1 MSTPFVHLHL
11 HSEYSLSDG
20 IVRIEE
26 LVSAAAAAHMPA
38 VALTDLAN
46 LFGAV
51 KFFQQA
57 LKAGVKPILG
67 SDVWLENSA
76 EPNKPYRLVLLC
88 QNRQGY
94 LNINQ
99 LLTRA
104 YAEGQHAGRP
114 CIQRAWFDGHS
125 DGLIALSGA
134 LDGDIGQ
141 ALVGGH
147 ADVAERL
154 GHEYRQW
161 FPQRFYIELQ
171 RTGQPLQEECVHASV
186 ELAARLG
193 LPVVATNAVQFLKA
207 DEFEAHEVRVCI
219 QDSRVLT
226 DVRRPRLYTREQYF
240 RSAEEMADL
249 FQDIPEALTSTV
261 EIARRCSFSLDLG
274 RNFLPDFPL
283 PPGQDVEQV
292 LRANASAGLAGRMR
306 RIDPANDPVR
316 RQQYED
322 RLELE
327 LGVIIQMGFS
337 GYFLIVADFIQ
348 WARANDVPVG
358 PGRGSGAGSLVAFS
372 LGITALDPIHY
383 DLLFERFLNP
393 ERVSL
398 PDFDVDFCIEG
409 RDRVIEY
416 VTRKYGQDRVSQ
428 IITHGTMAAKAV
440 VRDVGRVLNHPYGY
454 VDKIAKLVPHE
465 LEMTLDKALEQEPL
479 LKERYENEEDVR
491 ALIDTA
497 RTLEGLARNAGK
509 HAAGVVIAPS
519 ALTNFMPLYCEQGSH
534 QFVTQFDMKD
544 VENIGLVKF
553 DFLGLRNLT
562 IIDRAVKMVDP
573 LRIKAGLASILID
586 ELPLEDTPT
595 FQLLKS
601 CRTTALFQ
609 LESRGMKE
617 LIQRLQPDNF
627 EEIVALV
634 ALFRPGP
641 LQSGMVDDFINRK
654 HGRARIK
661 YPHPSLEP
669 ILKPTYGV
677 ILYQEQVMQIAQVL
691 SGYTLGGADL
701 LRRAMGKK
709 KPEEMA
715 QQRSVF
721 VQGAEARGVNGKLA
735 ADIFDLIEKFAGY
748 GFNRSHS
755 AAYALIAYQTAWLKT
770 HYPAAFMAA
779 VLSADMDKTDKVVT
793 MIAECRDMKINVL
806 PPDIN
811 RCEYAFVVLDDDAQG
826 CASVAKGRT
835 PGATDAQGCASV
847 AKGTTPGMEEVEQ
860 RKEQLPRT
868 PGATASI
875 LYGLGAIK
883 GLGQSAIDAIL
894 EVRRADG
901 PFRDLFDF
909 CRRIDPRRVNR
920 RVLESL
926 IKAGALDGLAT
937 QQEASNEERMSR
949 STLMASLS
957 LALAAAEQLG
967 RAQEARQDDM
977 FGLGGGESAASAPP
991 AAAFVQVPP
1000 WSEEQRLEGEK
1011 ETLGLYL
1018 TGHPIARYEQ
1028 ELARFIDSSIAELKP
1043 TEDKNIV
1050 VAGLVVG
1057 MRAMQTRRG
1066 DRMAFVTLDDR
1077 TGRLEL
1083 AVFSELFERHRDLL
1097 AKDTLLVVEGQ
1108 VSMDEYSGGFK
1119 MSAERIY
1126 NIDQARGTFAS
1137 RLEIDV
1143 DAALAASG
1151 FLQELQ
1157 QVLKPA
1163 TPGNCPVCVRYDAGS
1178 ASAEIVLGPEWKV
1191 TPGGA
1196 LLDRLSGLAGEGRVR
1211 LIYPDTRRVLT
1222 PTGPASRRG
1231 RPDHHRSGAA
1241 VSFA

>member
-1 MSTPFVHLHL
+1 MSTSFVHLHL

-26 LVSAAAAAHMPA
+26 LVATTAAARMPA

-46 LFGAV
+46 VFGAV
-51 KFFQQA
+51 KFFQKA
-57 LKAGVKPILG
+57 IKAGVKPILG
-67 SDVWLENSA
+67 CDVWLENPA
-76 EPNKPYRLVLLC
+76 ELNKPYRLVLLC

-94 LNINQ
+94 LNLNQ

-104 YAEGQHAGRP
+104 YTEGQHAGRP
-114 CIQRAWFDGHS
+114 CIQRAWLSGHS

-147 ADVAERL
+147 VNSAERL
-154 GHEYRQW
+154 GHEYQQW

-186 ELAARLG
+186 ELATRLG

-219 QDSRVLT
+219 QDGRVLT
-226 DVRRPRLYTREQYF
+226 DVRRPRIYTPEQYF
-240 RSAEEMADL
+240 RSADEMADL
-249 FQDIPEALTSTV
+249 FQDIPEALANTV

-292 LRANASAGLAGRMR
+292 LRANASAGLTERMR
-306 RIDPANDPVR
+306 RIDPDNDPVR
-316 RQQYED
+316 RKQYED

-372 LGITALDPIHY
+372 LGITALDPIQY

-416 VTRKYGQDRVSQ
+416 VTHKYGQEKVSQ

-465 LEMTLDKALEQEPL
+465 LEMTLDKALEQEPML
-479 LKERYENEEDVR
+479 RDRYENEEDVR

-497 RTLEGLARNAGK
+497 KTLEGLARNAGK

-519 ALTNFMPLYCEQGSH
+519 ALTDFMPLYCEQGSH

-573 LRIKAGLASILID
+573 QRIRSGLAPILID
-586 ELPLEDTPT
+586 ELPLDDAQT

-721 VQGAEARGVNGKLA
+721 VQGAEGRGVNGKLA

-811 RCEYAFVVLDDDAQG
+811 RCEYAFVVLDD
-826 CASVAKGRT
+826 T
-835 PGATDAQGCASV
+835 
-847 AKGTTPGMEEVEQ
+847 
-860 RKEQLPRT
+860 
-868 PGATASI
+868 SI

-894 EVRRADG
+894 EARRTDG

-909 CRRIDPRRVNR
+909 CRRIDLRRVNR

-937 QQEASNEERMSR
+937 QQEASDAGRMSR

-977 FGLGGGESAASAPP
+977 FGLGGGESTASAPP
-991 AAAFVQVPP
+991 AAAFVQIPP

-1028 ELARFIDSSIAELKP
+1028 ELARFIDSSIAELRP
-1043 TEDKNIV
+1043 TEDKNVV

-1083 AVFSELFERHRDLL
+1083 AVFSELYERHRDLL

-1143 DAALAASG
+1143 DAALATTG
-1151 FLQELQ
+1151 FMQELMQ
-1157 QVLKPA
+1157 ALKPS
-1163 TPGNCPVCVRYDAGS
+1163 TPGCCPVCVRYDAGP
-1178 ASAEIVLGPEWKV
+1178 ACAEIVLGPEWKV
-1191 TPGGA
+1191 TPGAA

-1211 LIYPDTRRVLT
+1211 LTYPETRRVLT

-1231 RPDHHRSGAA
+1231 RPDHQRSGAA

>member
-1 MSTPFVHLHL
+1 
-11 HSEYSLSDG
+11 
-20 IVRIEE
+20 
-26 LVSAAAAAHMPA
+26 MPA
-38 VALTDLAN
+38 VAVTDLAN

-51 KFFQQA
+51 KLCQTA
-57 LKAGVKPILG
+57 VKAGVKPIIG
-67 SDVWLENSA
+67 SDVWLENTA
-76 EPNKPYRLVLLC
+76 DRNKPQRLVLLC
-88 QNRQGY
+88 QNIQGY
-94 LNINQ
+94 LNLNQ

-104 YAEGQHAGRP
+104 YAEGQHSGRP
-114 CIQRAWFDGHS
+114 CLQRSWFTGHS
-125 DGLIALSGA
+125 EGLLALSAA
-134 LDGDIGQ
+134 LDGDVGQ
-141 ALVGGH
+141 ALVSGH
-147 ADVAERL
+147 DDLAERL
-154 GHEYRQW
+154 AREYQQW
-161 FPQRFYIELQ
+161 FPQRFYLELQ
-171 RTGQPLQEECVHASV
+171 RTGQPRQEEYVHAAV
-186 ELAARLG
+186 ALATRLG
-193 LPVVATNAVQFLKA
+193 LPVVATNAVQFLKPA
-207 DEFEAHEVRVCI
+207 DFEAHEVRVCI
-219 QDSRVLT
+219 QEGRTLT
-226 DVRRPRLYTREQYF
+226 DSRRPRLYTTEQYF
-240 RSAEEMADL
+240 RSAQEMVEL
-249 FQDIPEALTSTV
+249 FQDIPEALANSV
-261 EIARRCSFSLDLG
+261 EIARRCNFRLDFT
-274 RNFLPDFPL
+274 RYFLPEFPV
-283 PPGQDVEQV
+283 PAGQSVEA
-292 LRANASAGLAGRMR
+292 LLHANAAAGLEERLKRINPDNDSAR
-306 RIDPANDPVR
+306 RKH
-316 RQQYED
+316 YED
-322 RLELE
+322 RLTLE
-327 LGVIIQMGFS
+327 LGVIIQMGFAA
-337 GYFLIVADFIQ
+337 YFLIVADFIQ

-358 PGRGSGAGSLVAFS
+358 PGRGSGAGSLVAYV
-372 LGITALDPIHY
+372 LGITALDPIQY

-398 PDFDVDFCIEG
+398 PDFDVDFCIDG

-416 VTRKYGQDRVSQ
+416 VNRKYGQEKVSQ

-440 VRDVGRVLNHPYGY
+440 VRDVGRVLDHPYGY
-454 VDKIAKLVPHE
+454 VDKIAKLIPHE
-465 LEMTLDKALEQEPL
+465 LDMTLSRALEVEPA
-479 LKERYENEEDVR
+479 LKERYDNEEDVR

-497 RTLEGLARNAGK
+497 MTLEGLARSAGK

-519 ALTNFMPLYCEQGSH
+519 ALTDYMPLYCEPGGN
-534 QFVTQFDMKD
+534 QFVTQYDMKD
-544 VENIGLVKF
+544 VETLGLVKF

-562 IIDRAVKMVDP
+562 VIDRAVKMINP
-573 LRIKAGLASILID
+573 RRQQEGLAPIVID
-586 ELPLEDTPT
+586 ELPLDDAPT

-661 YPHPSLEP
+661 YPHASLEP

-715 QQRSVF
+715 QQRGVF
-721 VQGAEARGVNGKLA
+721 VSGAEGRGVNGKLA

-793 MIAECRDMKINVL
+793 MIAECRDMKLKVL

-811 RCEYAFVVLDDDAQG
+811 RCEYAFVVMDPE
-826 CASVAKGRT
+826 T
-835 PGATDAQGCASV
+835 
-847 AKGTTPGMEEVEQ
+847 
-860 RKEQLPRT
+860 
-868 PGATASI
+868 I

-883 GLGQSAIDAIL
+883 GLGQSAIDAVL
-894 EVRRADG
+894 EARQQGGAFV
-901 PFRDLFDF
+901 DLFDF
-909 CRRIDPRRVNR
+909 CRRIDARRVNK

-926 IKAGALDGLAT
+926 IKAGALDALGAHR
-937 QQEASNEERMSR
+937 AA
-949 STLMASLS
+949 LMATLGV
-957 LALAAAEQLG
+957 AMAAADQAG
-967 RAQEARQDDM
+967 RAHEARQDDM
-977 FGLGGGESAASAPP
+977 FGMDTGASVAQAP
-991 AAAFVQVPP
+991 AAIPSVEVPP
-1000 WSEEQRLEGEK
+1000 WSEEQRLTGEK
-1011 ETLGLYL
+1011 DTLGLYL

-1028 ELARFIDSSIAELKP
+1028 ELARFIDSTISMLKP
-1043 TEDKNIV
+1043 TEDKTIV

-1108 VSMDEYSGGFK
+1108 VNVDDYSGGFK

-1137 RLEIDV
+1137 RLEIDLH
-1143 DAALAASG
+1143 AAQATSG
-1151 FLQELQ
+1151 FVPALQ
-1157 QVLKPA
+1157 QILKPA
-1163 TPGNCPVCVRYDAGS
+1163 TPGNCPVCLRFDAGA
-1178 ASAEIVLGPEWKV
+1178 ASAEIQLGPEWKINPSQIV
-1191 TPGGA
+1191 
-1196 LLDRLSGLAGEGRVR
+1196 LDRLTGLAGEGRVR
-1211 LIYPDTRRVLT
+1211 LIYPDIRRILP
-1222 PTGPASRRG
+1222 PTNAGRRG
-1231 RPDHHRSGAA
+1231 RPEHQRSGNA

>member
-1 MSTPFVHLHL
+1 
-11 HSEYSLSDG
+11 
-20 IVRIEE
+20 
-26 LVSAAAAAHMPA
+26 
-38 VALTDLAN
+38 
-46 LFGAV
+46 
-51 KFFQQA
+51 
-57 LKAGVKPILG
+57 
-67 SDVWLENSA
+67 
-76 EPNKPYRLVLLC
+76 
-88 QNRQGY
+88 
-94 LNINQ
+94 
-99 LLTRA
+99 
-104 YAEGQHAGRP
+104 
-114 CIQRAWFDGHS
+114 
-125 DGLIALSGA
+125 
-134 LDGDIGQ
+134 
-141 ALVGGH
+141 
-147 ADVAERL
+147 
-154 GHEYRQW
+154 
-161 FPQRFYIELQ
+161 
-171 RTGQPLQEECVHASV
+171 
-186 ELAARLG
+186 
-193 LPVVATNAVQFLKA
+193 
-207 DEFEAHEVRVCI
+207 
-219 QDSRVLT
+219 
-226 DVRRPRLYTREQYF
+226 
-240 RSAEEMADL
+240 
-249 FQDIPEALTSTV
+249 
-261 EIARRCSFSLDLG
+261 
-274 RNFLPDFPL
+274 
-283 PPGQDVEQV
+283 
-292 LRANASAGLAGRMR
+292 
-306 RIDPANDPVR
+306 
-316 RQQYED
+316 
-322 RLELE
+322 
-327 LGVIIQMGFS
+327 
-337 GYFLIVADFIQ
+337 
-348 WARANDVPVG
+348 
-358 PGRGSGAGSLVAFS
+358 
-372 LGITALDPIHY
+372 
-383 DLLFERFLNP
+383 
-393 ERVSL
+393 
-398 PDFDVDFCIEG
+398 
-409 RDRVIEY
+409 
-416 VTRKYGQDRVSQ
+416 
-428 IITHGTMAAKAV
+428 
-440 VRDVGRVLNHPYGY
+440 
-454 VDKIAKLVPHE
+454 
-465 LEMTLDKALEQEPL
+465 MTLDPALEHEPL
-479 LKERYENEEDVR
+479 LRERYENEEDVR
-491 ALIDTA
+491 VLIDTA
-497 RTLEGLARNAGK
+497 KTLEGLARNAGK

-519 ALTNFMPLYCEQGSH
+519 ALTDFMPLYCEQGSH
-534 QFVTQFDMKD
+534 QFVTQYDMKD
-544 VENIGLVKF
+544 VETMGLVKF

-562 IIDRAVKMVDP
+562 IIDRAVKMVNP
-573 LRIKAGLASILID
+573 QRAREGLAPIVID
-586 ELPLEDTPT
+586 ELPLDDTPT

-721 VQGAEARGVNGKLA
+721 VQGAEGRGVNGKLA

-811 RCEYAFVVLDDDAQG
+811 RCEYVFVVLDDDAQG
-826 CASVAKGRT
+826 CASVAEGRM
-835 PGATDAQGCASV
+835 PGATQ
-847 AKGTTPGMEEVEQ
+847 
-860 RKEQLPRT
+860 
-868 PGATASI
+868 SI

-883 GLGQSAIDAIL
+883 GLGQAAIDAIL
-894 EVRRADG
+894 DVRRAG
-901 PFRDLFDF
+901 GLFSDLFDF
-909 CRRIDPRRVNR
+909 CRRIDLRRVNR

-926 IKAGALDGLAT
+926 IKAGALDGLGT
-937 QQEASNEERMSR
+937 QHARDIQESVEVMEDTTPGREEVEPRREQRPRMSR

-957 LALAAAEQLG
+957 LALAAAEQVG

-977 FGLGGGESAASAPP
+977 FGLGGGESTASAPP
-991 AAAFVQVPP
+991 AAVFVEVPP
-1000 WSEEQRLEGEK
+1000 WSEELRLEGEK

-1028 ELARFIDSSIAELKP
+1028 ELARFIDSTIAELKP

-1143 DAALAASG
+1143 DAALAATG
-1151 FLQELQ
+1151 FLQALQ

-1163 TPGNCPVCVRYDAGS
+1163 TPGACLVCIRYDAGP
-1178 ASAEIVLGPEWKV
+1178 ACAEIVLGPEWKI

-1196 LLDRLSGLAGEGRVR
+1196 LLDRLTGLAGEGRVR

-1222 PTGPASRRG
+1222 PVASASRRG
-1231 RPDHHRSGAA
+1231 RSDHHRSGAS

>member
-1 MSTPFVHLHL
+1 M
-11 HSEYSLSDG
+11 
-20 IVRIEE
+20 RINE
-26 LVSAAAAAHMPA
+26 LVAATAAAHMPA

-46 LFGAV
+46 VFGAV
-51 KFFQQA
+51 KFFQKA
-57 LKAGVKPILG
+57 VKAGVKPVLG
-67 SDVWLENSA
+67 SDVWLENST
-76 EPNKPYRLVLLC
+76 EQNKPYRLVLLC
-88 QNRQGY
+88 QDRQGY
-94 LNINQ
+94 LNLNY

-104 YAEGQHAGRP
+104 YTEGQHAGRP
-114 CIQRAWFDGHS
+114 CIQRAWLNGHS

-147 ADVAERL
+147 MDVAERL
-154 GHEYRQW
+154 GHEYQQW

-171 RTGQPLQEECVHASV
+171 RTGKQLQEECVHASV

-226 DVRRPRLYTREQYF
+226 DVRRPRLFTPEQYF
-240 RSAEEMADL
+240 RSAEEMAEL
-249 FQDIPEALTSTV
+249 FQDIPEALANTV

-292 LRANASAGLAGRMR
+292 LRANASAGLAERML
-306 RIDPANDPVR
+306 RIDPQNDPAR
-316 RQQYED
+316 RKQYTD
-322 RLELE
+322 RLALE

-416 VTRKYGQDRVSQ
+416 VTRKYGQEKVSQ

-465 LEMTLDKALEQEPL
+465 LEMTLSKALEQEPM
-479 LKERYENEEDVR
+479 LKDRYENEEDVR

-497 RTLEGLARNAGK
+497 KTLEGLARNAGK
-509 HAAGVVIAPS
+509 HAAGVVIAPR
-519 ALTNFMPLYCEQGSH
+519 ALTDFMPLYCEQGSH
-534 QFVTQFDMKD
+534 QFVTQYDMKD

-573 LRIKAGLASILID
+573 QRIKMGLAPILID
-586 ELPLEDTPT
+586 ELPLDDVATY
-595 FQLLKS
+595 QLLKS

-721 VQGAEARGVNGKLA
+721 VQGAEERGVNGKLA

-793 MIAECRDMKINVL
+793 MIAECRDMKISVL

-811 RCEYAFVVLDDDAQG
+811 RCEYTFVVLDDDAQECTSIAEG
-826 CASVAKGRT
+826 GM
-835 PGATDAQGCASV
+835 PGAQNAQARAESGKAT
-847 AKGTTPGMEEVEQ
+847 GTTQ
-860 RKEQLPRT
+860 
-868 PGATASI
+868 SI

-894 EVRRADG
+894 EVRRLNG

-909 CRRIDPRRVNR
+909 CRRIDLRRVNR

-926 IKAGALDGLAT
+926 IKAGALDGLAV
-937 QQEASNEERMSR
+937 QQAASNEDTMSR
-949 STLMASLS
+949 SMLMASLS
-957 LALAAAEQLG
+957 LALAAAEQAG

-991 AAAFVQVPP
+991 ATVFVQVPP

-1083 AVFSELFERHRDLL
+1083 AVFSELYERHRDLL
-1097 AKDTLLVVEGQ
+1097 TKDTLLVVEGQ

-1126 NIDQARGTFAS
+1126 NIDQARGTFAN
-1137 RLEIDV
+1137 RLEIDM
-1143 DAALAASG
+1143 DATLATND
-1151 FLQELQ
+1151 FMQELKQ
-1157 QVLKPA
+1157 ALKPF
-1163 TPGNCPVCVRYDAGS
+1163 TPGGCSVCIRYDAGP
-1178 ASAEIVLGPEWKV
+1178 ASAEILLGPEWKV
-1191 TPGGA
+1191 SPGGA
-1196 LLDRLSGLAGEGRVR
+1196 LLDRLIGLAGEGRVR
-1211 LIYPDTRRVLT
+1211 LTYPETRRVLT
-1222 PTGPASRRG
+1222 PTGPASKRG
-1231 RPDHHRSGAA
+1231 RSDYHRSGAA

>member
-1 MSTPFVHLHL
+1 VRTPFVHLHL
-11 HSEYSLSDG
+11 HSEFSLSDG
-20 IVRIEE
+20 IVRIDE
-26 LVSAAAAAHMPA
+26 LVDACAAAGMPA
-38 VALTDLAN
+38 VGVTDLAN
-46 LFGAV
+46 VFGAV
-51 KFFQQA
+51 KLCQTA
-57 LKAGVKPILG
+57 VKAGVKPIVG
-67 SDVWLENSA
+67 ADVWLENGA
-76 EPNKPYRLVLLC
+76 DRNKPPRLVLLC
-88 QNRQGY
+88 QNQQGY
-94 LNINQ
+94 LNLNQ

-104 YAEGQHAGRP
+104 YAEGQRSGRP
-114 CIQRAWFDGHS
+114 CLQREWFAAGS

-141 ALVGGH
+141 ALATGH
-147 ADVAERL
+147 SDQAERL
-154 GHEYRQW
+154 AREYRQW

-171 RTGQPLQEECVHASV
+171 RTGQPRQEDYVHAAV
-186 ELAARLG
+186 ALAARIG
-193 LPVVATNAVQFLKA
+193 LPVVATNHVQFLKA
-207 DEFEAHEVRVCI
+207 ADFEAHEVRVCI
-219 QDSRVLT
+219 QEGRTLT
-226 DVRRPRLYTREQYF
+226 DSRRPRLYTAEQYL
-240 RSAEEMADL
+240 RSAEEMAEL
-249 FQDIPEALTSTV
+249 FQDIPEALANTV
-261 EIARRCSFSLDLG
+261 EIARRCNFRLDFT
-274 RNFLPDFPL
+274 RYFLPDFPL
-283 PPGQDVEQV
+283 PAGQSVEPL
-292 LRANASAGLAGRMR
+292 LRNNAAAGLGERLK
-306 RIDPANDPVR
+306 RINPDNDPAR

-322 RLELE
+322 RLALE
-327 LGVIIQMGFS
+327 LGVIIQMGFAA
-337 GYFLIVADFIQ
+337 YFLIVADFIQ

-358 PGRGSGAGSLVAFS
+358 PGRGSGAGSLVAYV
-372 LGITALDPIHY
+372 LGITALDPIQY

-409 RDRVIEY
+409 RDRVIDY
-416 VTRKYGQDRVSQ
+416 VNRKYGHEKVSQ

-440 VRDVGRVLNHPYGY
+440 VRDVGRVLDHPYGY
-454 VDKIAKLVPHE
+454 VDKIAKLIPHE
-465 LEMTLDKALEQEPL
+465 LEMTLDKALAAEPV
-479 LKERYENEEDVR
+479 LKERYDNEEDVR

-497 RTLEGLARNAGK
+497 KTLEGLARNAGK
-509 HAAGVVIAPS
+509 HAAGVVIAPTR
-519 ALTNFMPLYCEQGSH
+519 LTDYMPLYCEPGST
-534 QFVTQFDMKD
+534 QFVTQYDMKD
-544 VENIGLVKF
+544 VETLGLVKF

-562 IIDRAVKMVDP
+562 VIDRAVKMINP
-573 LRIKAGLASILID
+573 LRILAGEAPIVID
-586 ELPLEDTPT
+586 ELPLDDAPT
-595 FQLLKS
+595 FQLLKA

-677 ILYQEQVMQIAQVL
+677 ILYQEQVMQIAQLL

-721 VQGAEARGVNGKLA
+721 VQGAEGRGVNGRLA

-755 AAYALIAYQTAWLKT
+755 AAYAMIAYQTAWLKA

-793 MIAECRDMKINVL
+793 MIAECRDMKLKVL

-811 RCEYAFVVLDDDAQG
+811 RCEYAFVVMDTET
-826 CASVAKGRT
+826 V
-835 PGATDAQGCASV
+835 
-847 AKGTTPGMEEVEQ
+847 
-860 RKEQLPRT
+860 
-868 PGATASI
+868 

-883 GLGQSAIDAIL
+883 GLGQAVIDTIL
-894 EVRRADG
+894 EVRKQGG
-901 PFRDLFDF
+901 PFLDLFDF
-909 CRRIDPRRVNR
+909 CRRLDLRRVNK

-926 IKAGALDGLAT
+926 IKAGALDALGAHRAHDT
-937 QQEASNEERMSR
+937 QGSASVAGDRTSR
-949 STLMASLS
+949 AILMATLP
-957 LALAAAEQLG
+957 LAMAAADQAG
-967 RAQEARQDDM
+967 RASEARQDDL
-977 FGLGGGESAASAPP
+977 FGMGGGAGTASTPAVARRVEAP
-991 AAAFVQVPP
+991 A
-1000 WSEEQRLEGEK
+1000 WSEEQRLAGEK

-1028 ELARFIDSSIAELKP
+1028 ELARFVDSTISTLKP
-1043 TEDKNIV
+1043 TEDKTIV

-1108 VSMDEYSGGFK
+1108 VSVDDYSGGFK
-1119 MSAERIY
+1119 MSAERLY

-1143 DAALAASG
+1143 NAVLAAGG
-1151 FLQELQ
+1151 FMQALQ
-1157 QVLKPA
+1157 QILKPA
-1163 TPGNCPVCVRYDAGS
+1163 TPGNCPICLRYDAGE
-1178 ASAEIVLGPEWKV
+1178 ARAEIQLGPEWKI
-1191 TPGGA
+1191 TPGQT
-1196 LLDRLSGLAGEGRVR
+1196 LLDRLIGLAGEGRVR

-1222 PTGPASRRG
+1222 PATAAGRRG
-1231 RPDHHRSGAA
+1231 RREHQRSGTAI
-1241 VSFA
+1241 SFA

>member
-1 MSTPFVHLHL
+1 M
-11 HSEYSLSDG
+11 
-20 IVRIEE
+20 RIEE
-26 LVSAAAAAHMPA
+26 LVAAAAAAHMPA
-38 VALTDLAN
+38 VAVTDLAN

-51 KFFQQA
+51 KFFQKA
-57 LKAGVKPILG
+57 VKAGVKPILG
-67 SDVWLENSA
+67 SDVWLEN
-76 EPNKPYRLVLLC
+76 PVDRNKPYRLVLLC
-88 QNRQGY
+88 LDRQGY
-94 LNINQ
+94 LNLNQ

-104 YAEGQHAGRP
+104 YTEGQHSGRP
-114 CIQRAWFDGHS
+114 CIQREWFTGFS

-147 ADVAERL
+147 ADAAERL
-154 GHEYRQW
+154 VREYQQW

-186 ELAARLG
+186 ELAARVG
-193 LPVVATNAVQFLKA
+193 LPVAATNAVQFLKA

-219 QDSRVLT
+219 QDSRILT
-226 DVRRPRLYTREQYF
+226 DTRRPRLYTPEQYF

-249 FQDIPEALTSTV
+249 FQDIPEALANTV
-261 EIARRCSFSLDLG
+261 EIARRCNFRLDLG

-283 PPGQDVEQV
+283 PPGQNVEQV
-292 LRANASAGLAGRMR
+292 LRANASAGLAERMR
-306 RIDPANDPVR
+306 RIDPDNDPVR
-316 RQQYED
+316 RKQYED
-322 RLELE
+322 RLALE

-358 PGRGSGAGSLVAFS
+358 PGRGSGAGSLVAYS

-440 VRDVGRVLNHPYGY
+440 VRDVGRVLDHPYGY

-479 LKERYENEEDVR
+479 LKERYDNEEDVR

-497 RTLEGLARNAGK
+497 KTLEGLARSAGK

-519 ALTNFMPLYCEQGSH
+519 ALTDFMPLYCEQGSH
-534 QFVTQFDMKD
+534 QFVTQYDMKD

-573 LRIKAGLASILID
+573 QRIKAGLAPIVID
-586 ELPLEDTPT
+586 ELPLDDVPT

-721 VQGAEARGVNGKLA
+721 VQGAEGRGVNGKLA

-811 RCEYAFVVLDDDAQG
+811 RCEYAFVVLDDAQG
-826 CASVAKGRT
+826 CASVAEGRT

-847 AKGTTPGMEEVEQ
+847 PHMDVPMPRAQDAQERPAEGTTPGMEEVGQ
-860 RKEQLPRT
+860 RMEQLPRT
-868 PGATASI
+868 PGATESI

-909 CRRIDPRRVNR
+909 CRRIDLRRVNR

-926 IKAGALDGLAT
+926 IKAGALDGLGMQHA
-937 QQEASNEERMSR
+937 QERSAEDRTSR

-957 LALAAAEQLG
+957 LALAAAEQVG

-991 AAAFVQVPP
+991 AAVFVQVPP
-1000 WSEEQRLEGEK
+1000 WSEELRLEGEK

-1083 AVFSELFERHRDLL
+1083 AVFSELYERHRDLL

-1143 DAALAASG
+1143 DAALAATG
-1151 FLQELQ
+1151 FMQELKQ
-1157 QVLKPA
+1157 ALKPA

-1178 ASAEIVLGPEWKV
+1178 ACCRDIA
-1191 TPGGA
+1191 
-1196 LLDRLSGLAGEGRVR
+1196 RAGMEGDSRWS
-1211 LIYPDTRRVLT
+1211 
-1222 PTGPASRRG
+1222 ASRSAQRAC
-1231 RPDHHRSGAA
+1231 R
-1241 VSFA
+1241 

>member
-1 MSTPFVHLHL
+1 MRTPFVHLHL
-11 HSEYSLSDG
+11 HSEFSLSDG
-20 IVRIEE
+20 IVRIDE
-26 LVSAAAAAHMPA
+26 LIAVCAASGMPA
-38 VALTDLAN
+38 VAVTDLAN
-46 LFGAV
+46 VFGAV
-51 KFFQQA
+51 KLCQTA
-57 LKAGVKPILG
+57 VKAGVKPIVG
-67 SDVWLENSA
+67 ADVWLENGADRS
-76 EPNKPYRLVLLC
+76 KPLRLVLLC
-88 QNRQGY
+88 QSQQGY
-94 LNINQ
+94 LNLNQ

-104 YAEGQHAGRP
+104 YAEGQHSGRP
-114 CIQRAWFDGHS
+114 CLQREWFSGSS

-134 LDGDIGQ
+134 LDGDIGH
-141 ALVGGH
+141 ALAAGH
-147 ADVAERL
+147 TEQAERL
-154 GHEYRQW
+154 AREYQQW

-171 RTGQPLQEECVHASV
+171 RTGHRRQEDYVHAAV
-186 ELAARLG
+186 RLAGRVG
-193 LPVVATNAVQFLKA
+193 LPVVATNNVHFIKA
-207 DEFEAHEVRVCI
+207 ADFEAHEARVCI
-219 QDSRVLT
+219 QEGRTLT
-226 DVRRPRLYTREQYF
+226 DSRRPRLYTAEQYL
-240 RSAEEMADL
+240 RSVEEMADL
-249 FQDIPEALTSTV
+249 FQDIPEALANTV
-261 EIARRCSFSLDLG
+261 EIARRCNFRLDFT
-274 RNFLPDFPL
+274 RYYLPDFPL
-283 PPGQDVEQV
+283 PAGQSVEAL
-292 LRANASAGLAGRMR
+292 LRINATAGLNDRMK
-306 RIDPANDPVR
+306 RINPDNDPAR
-316 RQQYED
+316 HQHYAD

-327 LGVIIQMGFS
+327 LGVILQMGFAA
-337 GYFLIVADFIQ
+337 YFLIVADFIQ

-358 PGRGSGAGSLVAFS
+358 PGRGSGAGSLVAYV
-372 LGITALDPIHY
+372 LGITALDPIQY

-409 RDRVIEY
+409 RDRVIDY
-416 VTRKYGQDRVSQ
+416 VNRKYGHEKVSQ

-440 VRDVGRVLNHPYGY
+440 VRDVGRVLDHPYGY
-454 VDKIAKLVPHE
+454 VDKIAKLIPHE
-465 LEMTLDKALEQEPL
+465 LEMTLDKALTAEPA
-479 LKERYENEEDVR
+479 LKDRYDNEEDVR

-497 RTLEGLARNAGK
+497 KTLEGLARNAGK
-509 HAAGVVIAPS
+509 HAAGVVIAPTR
-519 ALTNFMPLYCEQGSH
+519 LTDYMPLYCEPGST
-534 QFVTQFDMKD
+534 QFVTQYDMKD
-544 VENIGLVKF
+544 VETLGLVKF

-562 IIDRAVKMVDP
+562 VIDRAVKMINP
-573 LRIKAGLASILID
+573 LRAQAGEAPIVID
-586 ELPLEDTPT
+586 ELPLDDALT

-654 HGRARIK
+654 HKRVSVK
-661 YPHPSLEP
+661 YPHPSLES

-677 ILYQEQVMQIAQVL
+677 ILYQEQVMQIAQLL

-755 AAYALIAYQTAWLKT
+755 AAYAMIAYQTAWLKA

-793 MIAECRDMKINVL
+793 MIAECRDMKLKVL

-811 RCEYAFVVLDDDAQG
+811 RCEYAFVVLNPE
-826 CASVAKGRT
+826 T
-835 PGATDAQGCASV
+835 
-847 AKGTTPGMEEVEQ
+847 
-860 RKEQLPRT
+860 
-868 PGATASI
+868 I

-883 GLGQSAIDAIL
+883 GLGQAAIDAIL
-894 EVRRADG
+894 EVRRQGGA
-901 PFRDLFDF
+901 FTDLFDF
-909 CRRIDPRRVNR
+909 CRRLDLRRVNK

-926 IKAGALDGLAT
+926 IKAGALDTLGAHR
-937 QQEASNEERMSR
+937 AA
-949 STLMASLS
+949 LMATLP
-957 LALAAAEQLG
+957 LAMAAADQAG
-967 RAQEARQDDM
+967 RASEARQDDL
-977 FGLGGGESAASAPP
+977 FGMGSAAGATDAPAVASRVEAP
-991 AAAFVQVPP
+991 A
-1000 WSEEQRLEGEK
+1000 WSEEQRLAGEK

-1028 ELARFIDSSIAELKP
+1028 ELARFIDNTISTLKP
-1043 TEDKNIV
+1043 TEDKTIV
-1050 VAGLVVG
+1050 VAGLVVA

-1108 VSMDEYSGGFK
+1108 VSVDDYSGGFK
-1119 MSAERIY
+1119 MSAERLY

-1143 DAALAASG
+1143 DAELAAG
-1151 FLQELQ
+1151 NFTLALQ
-1157 QVLKPA
+1157 QILKPA
-1163 TPGNCPVCVRYDAGS
+1163 TPGNCPICLRYDAGD
-1178 ASAEIVLGPEWKV
+1178 ALAEIQLGPEWKI
-1191 TPGGA
+1191 TPGQT
-1196 LLDRLSGLAGEGRVR
+1196 LLDRLAGLAGEGRVR

-1222 PTGPASRRG
+1222 PATAAGRRG
-1231 RPDHHRSGAA
+1231 RRDNFRSGTAA
-1241 VSFA
+1241 SFA